1 MCIMGQ
7 SFGGVDFTGFGV
19 GIYWAILCIVLGSEI
34 GGFGVEIKL
43 VFFLG
48 FDLSI
53 FRTFETLAVDSSGLR
68 QF

>member
-1 MCIMGQ
+1 MGQ

-19 GIYWAILCIVLGSEI
+19 EI
-34 GGFGVEIKL
+34 IQ

-48 FDLSI
+48 FDLEN
-53 FRTFETLAVDSSGLR
+53 FRTSETLAVDSSGLR